1 MRHSFLQSLL
11 LLGLLCGL
19 MTSCLEDI
27 DLDTGERILNV
38 YCILREGPVQ
48 ELELSYIAPTGG
60 TSRPAGK
67 DVVIRLLDEGTP
79 VGQFSRVSD
88 TKWNLDFSPQMGH
101 TYILEVNVAGEN
113 PLTAETRY
121 PCACTLQYMEIMQG
135 SVPSYD
141 PSERMLYGIYGLELD
156 SSEDQ
161 FLWSYYENV
170 DFDSY
175 KYRFQPD
182 ILQYFEDQETSP
194 PSFAEYI
201 VTDHPGVDGRGET
214 IYPCDWTA
222 LINQTDFDKN
232 RWGISA
238 RVFSKEFCGETA
250 FYHEKVVRILHPS
263 GFSRPFD
270 NEKMRLRRRYL
281 DEKGSSFTGDYDEE
295 FEETSMFT
303 LAGMSRTP
311 MAADLVI
318 RSVSVEYDKYL
329 SDYYYGSQD
338 TGDFTQYVY
347 KRNFYSN
354 VVNGTGI
361 FGAAVEYRPHSSVLW
376 PLLSLE

>member
-1 MRHSFLQSLL
+1 MTLAQASVKKSPSTAPLGRTADGEFNLEVQHTSKVKDIQSFPLFLRHPESGK
-11 LLGLLCGL
+11 LLGISLFPPVNGL
-19 MTSCLEDI
+19 GWRGFHLQNCQSTAARTVS
-27 DLDTGERILNV
+27 GRILSQ
-38 YCILREGPVQ
+38 GPEQ

-88 TKWNLDFSPQMGH
+88 TKWNLDFSPQGGH

-141 PSERMLYGIYGLELD
+141 PSERMLYGIYGLELE

-182 ILQYFEDQETSP
+182 ILQAQ
-194 PSFAEYI
+194 A
-201 VTDHPGVDGRGET
+201 
-214 IYPCDWTA
+214 A
-222 LINQTDFDKN
+222 LIEQEDRSK
-232 RWGISA
+232 
-238 RVFSKEFCGETA
+238 RVLSQCRSK
-250 FYHEKVVRILHPS
+250 
-263 GFSRPFD
+263 
-270 NEKMRLRRRYL
+270 RLRQQLRRC
-281 DEKGSSFTGDYDEE
+281 SSQ
-295 FEETSMFT
+295 M
-303 LAGMSRTP
+303 
-311 MAADLVI
+311 
-318 RSVSVEYDKYL
+318 
-329 SDYYYGSQD
+329 
-338 TGDFTQYVY
+338 
-347 KRNFYSN
+347 
-354 VVNGTGI
+354 
-361 FGAAVEYRPHSSVLW
+361 
-376 PLLSLE
+376 